1 MRASAKK
8 KIIIFFGG
16 VAKWASCPKSAS
28 QNGPK
33 KKLFFF
39 QKVRREL
46 RVRALLS
53 GLPLLRALPHR
64 FALSVGAALG
74 TLAWFLAPRQRR
86 LALEHLAIAFP
97 EMNAAW
103 RRSVGRRSFANL
115 GRSALETALAQ
126 KLQMHLARVVQ
137 LAPEDEALLRA
148 AHAEGKGVIV
158 VSCHVGNWELFARRI
173 AAVGLPS
180 ATVAKE
186 AQDPRLTAL
195 LEETRAGAGVR
206 VFWRGQ
212 GFAARDMLRFVRR
225 GGLLGI
231 LIDQDTRVAGHF
243 VPFFGRPA
251 FTPRAAGDLAARL
264 EAPMVFGCVHR
275 VGPGLHRIVLH
286 RIDVGRSG
294 DREHDSLALT
304 VAATKA
310 IEEEVRARPDEWV
323 WMHHR
328 WRTRPP
334 NVDA

>member
-1 MRASAKK
+1 MSASTKK
-8 KIIIFFGG
+8 KIIIFFAD
-16 VAKWASCPKSAS
+16 VAKWARCPKSAS

-46 RVRALLS
+46 RVRALLT
-53 GLPLLRALPHR
+53 GLPLLRALPRR
-64 FALSVGAALG
+64 FGLSVGAALG
-74 TLAWFLAPRQRR
+74 TLAWYLVPRQRR

-97 EMNAAW
+97 ERGAGW

-115 GRSALETALAQ
+115 GRAAVETALAQ
-126 KLQMHLARVVQ
+126 KLQPDLAHLVQ

-158 VSCHVGNWELFARRI
+158 VSCHLGNWELFARRI

-212 GFAARDMLRFVRR
+212 GFAARDMLRFLRQ

-251 FTPRAAGDLAARL
+251 FTPRAAGDLAARF
-264 EAPMVFGCVHR
+264 EAPMVFAFADR
-275 VGPGLHRIVLH
+275 VGPRLHRIVLR
-286 RIDVGRSG
+286 RIDVRRSG
-294 DREHDSLALT
+294 DREHDSLVLT
-304 VAATKA
+304 AAATKA
-310 IEEEVRARPDEWV
+310 IEEEVRARPDQWV
-323 WMHHR
+323 WMHPR
-328 WRTRPP
+328 WRTRPQM
-334 NVDA
+334 